1 MRSKKACPAYFL
13 LVLAASC
20 GLPATAQTVFK
31 DSFPS
36 GVTRTWIGPDY
47 WANRLQDWR
56 VKDGR
61 LECVVPQSGR
71 NVGILTW
78 RAKGGSGDLTVRYKV
93 GLLNTGLPQDGR
105 NMVGF
110 RLGSKS
116 GSEDYR
122 ADAIRGHGFAAGIMG
137 DGKLFIGKPDG
148 GASANQKVAQLLL
161 KGGVVLK
168 YDLDVKK
175 QATLKL
181 SAIDPATGKTIDS
194 VEKSGL
200 DARAFRGGIGFLCSG
215 ARRGKNWSGA
225 WFDDLAISGTK
236 LEHLPERAWG
246 PVLFLQY
253 TLSRKILT
261 MNVQMAPIGEQDGKM
276 AVLQAKRGGQWKTV
290 AESAIDPDAR
300 TATFR
305 VKNWDDAVDTP
316 YRVVYDYAALGGK
329 KKRTEYGG
337 TIRKNPVKKEKFV
350 LGAFT
355 GNKDTGYP
363 HSSIFEMVEKLN
375 PDMLFFSGDQIYE
388 TVAGY
393 GCQIKPVEPA
403 MLDYLRKWYIYGW
416 AFGELFRDRPVVSI
430 PDDHDV
436 YHGNIWGCAGKAA
449 PYGKGAKNQDAG
461 GYLMPPRFVKM
472 VERTQTAN
480 LPPPFDPTPVKQGI
494 GVYYTSINYGGIS
507 FAVTEDRKFKS
518 APKALLPEAKIF
530 NGWYQNPDWDPVT
543 QGDAPGAVLL
553 GERQLKFLDA
563 WAADWS
569 HGAKMK
575 VLLSATVLETCA
587 TLPASA
593 KTDDVVP
600 HLKNYNSDEYPPDDK
615 PAADMDSNGWPQTG
629 RAKAVELLRK
639 CFAFHVAGDQHLAS
653 FTKYGLNDWRD
664 SSYAFCVPSIANAW
678 PRRWF
683 PAQPGKNHKPGTPRY
698 TGDFLDGFGNKLT
711 VYAIGNPDRNPQH
724 AKAAGFGMVEFNKTT
739 REIVTHCLRRN
750 PPNKE
755 FPGWPI
761 TVSQFENY
769 GGKVLGWLPT
779 VVSNVADPVVK
790 VYRQD
795 TKELVYAVRIK
806 GKSFAPPVYAD
817 ARYVVE
823 IGLPDRGEV
832 KKFESVKPASQKDAG
847 KLDVKF

>member
-1 MRSKKACPAYFL
+1 
-13 LVLAASC
+13 
-20 GLPATAQTVFK
+20 
-31 DSFPS
+31 
-36 GVTRTWIGPDY
+36 
-47 WANRLQDWR
+47 
-56 VKDGR
+56 
-61 LECVVPQSGR
+61 
-71 NVGILTW
+71 
-78 RAKGGSGDLTVRYKV
+78 
-93 GLLNTGLPQDGR
+93 
-105 NMVGF
+105 
-110 RLGSKS
+110 
-116 GSEDYR
+116 
-122 ADAIRGHGFAAGIMG
+122 
-137 DGKLFIGKPDG
+137 
-148 GASANQKVAQLLL
+148 
-161 KGGVVLK
+161 
-168 YDLDVKK
+168 
-175 QATLKL
+175 
-181 SAIDPATGKTIDS
+181 
-194 VEKSGL
+194 
-200 DARAFRGGIGFLCSG
+200 
-215 ARRGKNWSGA
+215 
-225 WFDDLAISGTK
+225 
-236 LEHLPERAWG
+236 
-246 PVLFLQY
+246 
-253 TLSRKILT
+253 
-261 MNVQMAPIGEQDGKM
+261 
-276 AVLQAKRGGQWKTV
+276 
-290 AESAIDPDAR
+290 
-300 TATFR
+300 
-305 VKNWDDAVDTP
+305 
-316 YRVVYDYAALGGK
+316 
-329 KKRTEYGG
+329 
-337 TIRKNPVKKEKFV
+337 
-350 LGAFT
+350 
-355 GNKDTGYP
+355 
-363 HSSIFEMVEKLN
+363 
-375 PDMLFFSGDQIYE
+375 
-388 TVAGY
+388 
-393 GCQIKPVEPA
+393 
-403 MLDYLRKWYIYGW
+403 
-416 AFGELFRDRPVVSI
+416 
-430 PDDHDV
+430 
-436 YHGNIWGCAGKAA
+436 
-449 PYGKGAKNQDAG
+449 
-461 GYLMPPRFVKM
+461 
-472 VERTQTAN
+472 
-480 LPPPFDPTPVKQGI
+480 
-494 GVYYTSINYGGIS
+494 
-507 FAVTEDRKFKS
+507 
-518 APKALLPEAKIF
+518 
-530 NGWYQNPDWDPVT
+530 
-543 QGDAPGAVLL
+543 
-553 GERQLKFLDA
+553 
-563 WAADWS
+563 
-569 HGAKMK
+569 MK

-593 KTDDVVP
+593 KTDDVVG